1 MTSKKIVKTN
11 NSTTSSSKTCVL
23 IKGNPSKGN
32 LTPLAAICEAL
43 NNVKNGPRIYLVSKE
58 IEKWESLINTN
69 NTIKERIASG
79 TITMSNS
86 VEEAIQIETDYVFFL
101 PLNYNRS
108 ASSYQRIIQ
117 QLSGS
122 VKTEYTLY
130 ALGKNTSEKQ
140 SVLGRIFG
148 FLANAWGRI
157 IHGVNAANIAT
168 EIIGFSTEKYH
179 ELSQKFGKN
188 AAPLLLA
195 KQSVEQGDEL
205 YAINGNFGNPAYGF
219 GAAFGA
225 IVKAKW
231 IIAKG
236 LPQRFVKIPLQEIK
250 ENGVA
255 LKSRNSPFY
264 KISYFFASILIFLI
278 MMFTATDF
286 NVTWDEPGHLQYSEH
301 VLSYYTSLGDDTLLF
316 DNSVKKDYLANYVL
330 YGASVDTIAEAIHSV
345 TKFNIYSIRRY
356 LNGII
361 GFLTLLII
369 ALLAKH
375 FFGWRAALLALLAG
389 FMSPSFYGHFF
400 NNHKDIPFALG
411 YVMTAYFLILL
422 LSEMPKPKFQT
433 AFMLALGVGFSLSI
447 RASGLAQFAFVLFFL
462 GIHWLVYSKDKSK
475 DFVRYLGLFLG
486 ISVTAYIIGIALWP
500 YALRNPIDGPITAF
514 QEFSNFSALHYMEL
528 FEGVRLK
535 DKPWYYEP
543 KLILITAPLMILAGW
558 GLFVLTAIFKP
569 NKKRT
574 LGLTVLL
581 VMTFAPSAYAI
592 YKESYLYN
600 GWRHFLFIYPTLVV
614 LAIWG
619 WEKLMELLQK
629 VKVAQL
635 VTPILAVAL
644 LLPAALFHIKNH
656 PYQYMYFNE
665 VIGGVKGAEG
675 EYELDYWS
683 QTSKEAFEWAI
694 DNIPEAKNKSIRLA
708 TNNIEPTLR
717 GQVEGGDSFIHIW
730 TREMEWYNKQADYSI
745 FTTRTL
751 SKNQILQGN
760 WPPKGTI
767 HEIKVDGVTV
777 AAVVKNQNK
786 YAGDAYYA
794 MQANQPYEALALLK
808 KAYANNPKE
817 EEYARGI
824 GVAYKALQNWDS
836 AILFLNKAAELRD
849 HNYEAQYNLG
859 ECYLNKAT
867 SINPN
872 QPDPGL
878 IAKAKEN
885 FQKAANN
892 KSNYA
897 SAFYYLG
904 TLALGEKRDYDAIN
918 QFTQALT
925 VNPNFSYAYTG
936 LGKAYA
942 NIGKTDSAIYHFKES
957 VSAQI
962 NQQQQIN
969 NPEPFYY
976 LAQLYQQKGDQQT
989 AQQYMQQYQQM
1000 VGGAPAQ

>member
-1 MTSKKIVKTN
+1 MSSKKIVKTTSQVTN
-11 NSTTSSSKTCVL
+11 NSRTFLL
-23 IKGNPSKGN
+23 IKGSPSKAN
-32 LTPLAAICEAL
+32 LTPLAALCKGL
-43 NNVKNGPRIYLVSKE
+43 KNVKNSPKIFLINKE
-58 IEKWESLINTN
+58 ISNWEKLISSNTA
-69 NTIKERIASG
+69 IKESFDNG
-79 TITMSNS
+79 TITLAASADMPMEN
-86 VEEAIQIETDYVFFL
+86 EADFIFFL
-101 PLNYNRS
+101 PLKYNRT
-108 ASSYQRIIQ
+108 ALSYQKIIQ
-117 QLSGS
+117 QIVGS
-122 VKTEYTLY
+122 VKSEETIY
-130 ALGKNTSEKQ
+130 ALGKNTSKQ
-140 SVLGRIFG
+140 KPILNSLFG
-148 FLANAWGRI
+148 FIANAWSRI
-157 IHGVNAANIAT
+157 IHGINASNIAA
-168 EIIGFSTEKYH
+168 EIVGFSMAKYT
-179 ELSQKFGKN
+179 ELSSKYGKN
-188 AAPLLLA
+188 ADPLLLV
-195 KQSVEQGDEL
+195 KQGIEQGDHL
-205 YAINGNFGNPAYGF
+205 NAIDADFGEPAYGL
-219 GAAFGA
+219 GAGFIA
-225 IVKAKW
+225 IIRAKW
-231 IIAKG
+231 IVAKG
-236 LPQRFVKIPLQEIK
+236 LPQRFVKVPLQEIK
-250 ENGVA
+250 SDGIS
-255 LKSRNSPFY
+255 LKDRNSPFY
-264 KISYFFASILIFLI
+264 KLSYFFASILIFLI
-278 MMFTATDF
+278 MMFSATDF

-389 FMSPSFYGHFF
+389 FLSPSFFGHFF

-422 LSEMPKPKFQT
+422 LSEMPKAKFQT

-462 GIHWLVYSKDKSK
+462 GIHWLIFSKDKAKQFLYYFKIFIGVSLIA
-475 DFVRYLGLFLG
+475 YLIG
-486 ISVTAYIIGIALWP
+486 ISLWP
-500 YALRNPIDGPITAF
+500 YALRDPIGGPISAF
-514 QEFSNFSALHYMEL
+514 KEFSNFSALHYMEL

-543 KLILITAPLMILAGW
+543 QLILITAPLMILAGW
-558 GLFVLTAIFKP
+558 ALFALTAFIKP
-569 NKKRT
+569 DKKRT
-574 LGLTVLL
+574 LGLAVLL
-581 VMTFAPSAYAI
+581 IMTFAPSAYAI

-629 VKVAQL
+629 VKIAQL
-635 VTPILAVAL
+635 ITPILAIAL
-644 LLPAALFHIKNH
+644 LVPAALFNLKNH

-665 VIGGVKGAEG
+665 LIGGVKGAEG

-694 DNIPEAKNKSIRLA
+694 ENIPEAKTKSIRLA

-717 GQVEGGDSFIHIW
+717 GQVKGGDSFIHIW
-730 TREMEWYNKQADYSI
+730 TRELEWYNKQADYSI

-777 AAVVKNQNK
+777 AAVVKNLNK
-786 YAGDAYYA
+786 YGGDAYYA
-794 MQANQPYEALALLK
+794 MQANKPYEALALLK
-808 KAYANNPKE
+808 KAYAANPKE

-824 GVAYKALQNWDS
+824 GVAYKAMQNWDS
-836 AILFLNKAAELRD
+836 AILFLKVAAELRD

-867 SINPN
+867 AINPN
-872 QPDPGL
+872 QPDPKL

-892 KSNYA
+892 KSNYS

-904 TLALGEKRDYDAIN
+904 TLALAEKLDYDAIN

-936 LGKAYA
+936 LGKAYS
-942 NIGKTDSAIYHFKES
+942 NIGKIDSAIINFS
-957 VSAQI
+957 ISAQI

-969 NPEPFYY
+969 NPEPYYY
-976 LAQLYQQKGDQQT
+976 LAQLYQKKGDQQT

-1000 VGGAPAQ
+1000 VGGAPTE